1 MRQERDPDSRSR
13 VDAGL
18 ICGSANLRRQAV
30 RPGRRPMPSAK
41 LRARAAQLLPW
52 VDERLQDAYHTAPL
66 GNKRNPLDEL
76 IYIQLSV
83 RTREGTY
90 RSTYPALR
98 RLVGGAWARL
108 LSIPERRIV
117 RQIAGGGMARVKVRR
132 ILGMLDRIAA
142 RFGSVTLAPLR
153 RMSDADAEAFLRSLP
168 GVGPKVARCVL
179 LYSLDRDVFPV
190 DSHCRRV
197 LARLGLLPPRIDVKA
212 SHDFLQEL
220 VPHGIRATL
229 HINLIHHGRSLCV
242 PGGPRCEICPL
253 LEQCVT
259 GQARAERAL
268 QRAAGRYR

>member
-1 MRQERDPDSRSR
+1 MR
-13 VDAGL
+13 
-18 ICGSANLRRQAV
+18 LRETYRT
-30 RPGRRPMPSAK
+30 
-41 LRARAAQLLPW
+41 AA
-52 VDERLQDAYHTAPL
+52 L

-83 RTREGTY
+83 RTREGAY
-90 RSTYPALR
+90 QSTYPALR

-108 LSIPERRIV
+108 RSMPENRIV
-117 RQIAGGGMARVKVRR
+117 QQIAGGGMARVKVHR
-132 ILGMLDRIAA
+132 ILGMLDGIAA

-197 LARLGLLPPRIDVKA
+197 LARLGLLPPGINVKA

-220 VPHGIRATL
+220 VPNGIHGTL
-229 HINLIHHGRSLCV
+229 HINLIHHGRSVCL
-242 PGGPRCEICPL
+242 PGRPRCDVCRL
-253 LEQCVT
+253 LERCVT
-259 GQARAERAL
+259 GQLRAEHAL
-268 QRAAGRYR
+268 RRTSG